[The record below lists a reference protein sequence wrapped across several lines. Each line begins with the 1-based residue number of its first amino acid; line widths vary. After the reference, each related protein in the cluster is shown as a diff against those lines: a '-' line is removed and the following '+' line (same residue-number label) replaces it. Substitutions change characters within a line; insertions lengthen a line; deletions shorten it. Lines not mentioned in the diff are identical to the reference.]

1 MRRVRRRR
9 VRRARVQVGEPDE
22 SLTRFSGLIAVTEL
36 VARLG
41 MIEQLGAAVGPIE
54 ARDRVFTAGQV
65 LVGMAAVQRCGEDF
79 LVGLDRHR
87 PTRRGRS

>member
-1 MRRVRRRR
+1 M
-9 VRRARVQVGEPDE
+9 GEPDE

-41 MIEQLGAAVGPIE
+41 MIEQLDAAVGPIE